1 MLFAWFTCSFV
12 LLSFSLLSIV
22 TRILSKWSAFSVGAM
37 SIFVNNQKLNLDT
50 PTAAC
55 TFGSTET
62 VLQFLRRNGLTG
74 TKEGC
79 ASGDCGACTV
89 MAGTATDGEIEYR
102 TINACIAPIGQY
114 VDQHLVTV
122 EGLASNDDLHPAQQA
137 MVACHG
143 SQCGFC
149 TPGFVMSLA
158 AMVEY
163 PPQNIDAASVREGIS
178 GNLCRCTGYRPI
190 VEAGLQALKE
200 GSSGIVKRL
209 SGETALNNISESSA
223 TSVLRP
229 NNFVELNLVLNEAQ
243 GAKLIAGGTDLMLEV
258 TQRYQQFPLI
268 DVTGVQQMQV
278 LAQGDSETTIGAA
291 VSYTRLEAFFAE
303 RSPETVKLLHRLG
316 SRQIRNNGT
325 VGGNLANGS
334 PIADMPPILLVW
346 DAVIEVGA
354 SNGSTRQ
361 VPVSDFYKGYRQ
373 TVLGNNEYIIS
384 VSIPNASMARFH
396 RFYKNSKRIEDDI
409 SAVMGAFSFQ
419 LEEGVIVIARV
430 AFGGM
435 AATPVRLEAVE
446 SVLVGQACS
455 DKLIENATLLAGELL
470 KPMTDVRASADYRSA
485 MALQMLVKALRQ
497 LNGEPLIDITEIGSS
512 ELRSAELNG
521 PEFDST
527 HDMGPVS

>member
-1 MLFAWFTCSFV
+1 MP
-12 LLSFSLLSIV
+12 
-22 TRILSKWSAFSVGAM
+22 IL
-37 SIFVNNQKLNLDT
+37 INNQMLALDVET
-50 PTAAC
+50 LVP
-55 TFGSTET
+55 TET
-62 VLQFLRRNGLTG
+62 VLQFLRRHGLTG

-89 MAGTATDGEIEYR
+89 MAGTVSGGDIQYR

-122 EGLASNDDLHPAQQA
+122 EGLEGDDGLHPAQRA

-158 AMVEY
+158 ALVEQ
-163 PPQNIDAASVREGIS
+163 PPQNIDADAVRESIS

-200 GSSGIVKRL
+200 GSPGIVKRL
-209 SGETALNNISESSA
+209 SGETAIKTALDNSSA
-223 TSVLRP
+223 SVQRP
-229 NNFVELNLVLNEAQ
+229 NNLAGLNLALNEAP

-268 DVTGVQQMQV
+268 DVTGVQEMQV
-278 LAQGDSETTIGAA
+278 LVQDDQMIAIGAA

-325 VGGNLANGS
+325 LGGNLANGS

-346 DAVIEVGA
+346 DAVIDVA
-354 SNGSTRQ
+354 STSGSTRQ
-361 VPVSDFYKGYRQ
+361 VAVSDFYHGYRQ
-373 TVLGNNEYIIS
+373 TALNDNEYIIG

-396 RFYKNSKRIEDDI
+396 RFYKNSKRLEDDI
-409 SAVMGAFSFQ
+409 SSVMGAFSFQ
-419 LEEGVIVIARV
+419 TEKGVISAARV

-446 SVLVGQACS
+446 SALLGQTCS
-455 DKLIENATLLAGELL
+455 DQLIADTALLAGELL
-470 KPMTDVRASADYRSA
+470 TPMTDVRASANYRSA
-485 MALQMLVKALRQ
+485 MALQMLAKALRQ
-497 LNGEPLIDITEIGSS
+497 LNGEPLIDITELESTGFHIGAPS
-512 ELRSAELNG
+512 
-521 PEFDST
+521 
-527 HDMGPVS
+527 